1 MEKRRKRIRPTE
13 IYRQEMAETAKGR
26 GETVSFITNIDGKKF
41 WRQVKDIYFFFLNY
55 IFGLGLWA
63 FLRMDPAKK

>member
-26 GETVSFITNIDGKKF
+26 GETVSFITNIEGKKF
-41 WRQVKDIYFFFLNY
+41 WR
-55 IFGLGLWA
+55 
-63 FLRMDPAKK
+63 

>member
-1 MEKRRKRIRPTE
+1 
-13 IYRQEMAETAKGR
+13 MAETANKEKGTWR

-41 WRQVKDIYFFFLNY
+41 WRQVKDIYIFFFNY

-63 FLRMDPAKK
+63 FLRMDPTKK